1 VLRALPLKNER
12 EPATSSAAASSLA
25 ARVRRV
31 EVKTRRVVNDMMV
44 GAYHSQFK
52 GRGMDFE
59 ELREYIPGDDVR
71 SIDWNVTARMRRP
84 FVKNYR
90 EERELTT
97 FLVVDVSGSG
107 EFGSGRVTKREFA
120 AEVAATLA
128 VSALR
133 NGDKVGLLL
142 FSDEVELFIKPKKGR
157 RHLLRV
163 IRELLAFEPRRRGTD
178 IQGAL
183 SFLNHVARRRAIV
196 FLVTDFLHSFQHRS
210 ATGRD
215 LFDEIGQS
223 NVRHDLVCLH
233 LHDPREARLP
243 DAGVVTLED
252 SETGTVYTID
262 AARSG
267 VREAFARA
275 SEDRVATL
283 DRSLLECGVDTLRLW
298 VGENFPPR
306 LQRFFEQR
314 RRR

>member
-1 VLRALPLKNER
+1 MLRVVPLKDHR
-12 EPATSSAAASSLA
+12 KPVQSPAAASALA

-31 EVKTRRVVNDMMV
+31 EIKTRRMVNDMMV

-107 EFGSGRVTKREFA
+107 DFGSGHVTKREFA

-163 IRELLAFEPRRRGTD
+163 IRELIAFEPRRRGTD

-183 SFLNHVARRRAIV
+183 SFLNHIAKRRAIV
-196 FLVTDFLHSFQHRS
+196 FLVTDFLHSFHRRS
-210 ATGRD
+210 ETGRD
-215 LFDEIGQS
+215 LFDEVGQS
-223 NVRHDLVCLH
+223 NVRHDLVCFH
-233 LHDPREARLP
+233 LHDPREAQLP

-252 SETGTVYTID
+252 AETGTVYTVD
-262 AARSG
+262 AARAG
-267 VREAFARA
+267 VRAAFEQANEA
-275 SEDRVATL
+275 RVASL
-283 DRSLLECGVDTLRLW
+283 DRALSECGVDTLRLW

>member
-1 VLRALPLKNER
+1 MNKAP
-12 EPATSSAAASSLA
+12 TSAAASSLA

-31 EVKTRRVVNDMMV
+31 EIKTRRMVNDMMV

-97 FLVVDVSGSG
+97 YLVFDVSGSG
-107 EFGSGRVTKREFA
+107 DFGSGHLTKREFA

-142 FSDEVELFIKPKKGR
+142 FSDEAELFIKPKKGR

-163 IRELLAFEPRRRGTD
+163 IRELIAFEPKRRGTD
-178 IQGAL
+178 IQRAL
-183 SFLNHVARRRAIV
+183 SFLNHVARRRSIV
-196 FLVTDFLHSFQHRS
+196 FLVTDFLHSSDKVS
-210 ATGRD
+210 ASGRD
-215 LFDEIGQS
+215 LFDEVGQS
-223 NVRHDLVCLH
+223 NLRHDLVCMH
-233 LHDPREARLP
+233 LHDPREIELP
-243 DAGVVTLED
+243 EAGVVTLED
-252 SETGTVYTID
+252 SETGAVYTID
-262 AARSG
+262 AASAA
-267 VREAFARA
+267 VRTAFSDA
-275 SEDRVATL
+275 SQTRIAKL
-283 DRSLLECGVDTLRLW
+283 DRALSECGVDTLRLW
-298 VGENFPPR
+298 VGETFAPR

>member
-1 VLRALPLKNER
+1 MAETTDLL
-12 EPATSSAAASSLA
+12 

-31 EVKTRRVVNDMMV
+31 EVKTRRLVNDMMV

-84 FVKNYR
+84 FVKNFR

-97 FLVVDVSGSG
+97 FLAVDVSASG
-107 EFGSGRVTKREFA
+107 EFGTQCMTKREFA

-128 VSALR
+128 VSALK

-142 FSDEVELFIKPKKGR
+142 FTEEVELFIKPKKGK

-163 IRELLAFEPRRRGTD
+163 IRELLAFVPKRRGTN

-183 SFLNHVARRRAIV
+183 GFLNHVVKRRAIV
-196 FLVTDFLHSFQHRS
+196 FLASDFLHSFGVAS
-210 ATGRD
+210 AAGRD
-215 LFDEIGQS
+215 LFDEIGQT
-223 NVRHDLVCLH
+223 NVRHDLVALH
-233 LHDPREARLP
+233 LHDPRELVLP
-243 DAGVVTLED
+243 EAGVLTLED
-252 SETGTVYTID
+252 AETGRIFTVD
-262 AARSG
+262 AARPT
-267 VREAFARA
+267 VRAAFAREA
-275 SEDRVATL
+275 GARQAEL
-283 DRSLLECGVDTLRLW
+283 DRALSECGVDTLRLV
-298 VGENFPPR
+298 VGEDFAAK
-306 LQRFFEQR
+306 LQRFFETR